1 MFLSVALEVS
11 TNEDAVVVP
20 EQAIVSEGL
29 RHVVYP
35 VKDNKV
41 ERRVITIGQ
50 RQGGKVEVVEGLKAG
65 ETIVVLGVQRVR
77 PGAEVIA
84 RPVGS
89 PAPAAPVPAAN
100 REQPSRSSLNV
111 PQAIGSAQAAER
123 K

>member
-1 MFLSVALEVS
+1 M
-11 TNEDAVVVP
+11 
-20 EQAIVSEGL
+20 
-29 RHVVYP
+29 
-35 VKDNKV
+35 
-41 ERRVITIGQ
+41 
-50 RQGGKVEVVEGLKAG
+50 
-65 ETIVVLGVQRVR
+65 GVQRVR

-89 PAPAAPVPAAN
+89 GGGPAPAAPVPAAN

>member
-1 MFLSVALEVS
+1 
-11 TNEDAVVVP
+11 VP
-20 EQAIVSEGL
+20 EEAVVSEGL

-50 RQGGKVEVVEGLKAG
+50 RQGGKVEVVEGLKAD

-77 PGAEVIA
+77 PGAEVVA

-89 PAPAAPVPAAN
+89 GAPATPVPAAN

>member
-1 MFLSVALEVS
+1 MAPADTGRGLAAAE
-11 TNEDAVVVP
+11 ED
-20 EQAIVSEGL
+20 
-29 RHVVYP
+29 
-35 VKDNKV
+35 
-41 ERRVITIGQ
+41 
-50 RQGGKVEVVEGLKAG
+50 AG
-65 ETIVVLGVQRVR
+65 ETIVVMGVQRVR

-89 PAPAAPVPAAN
+89 GGGPAPAAPVPAAN

>member
-1 MFLSVALEVS
+1 MTAYESPS
-11 TNEDAVVVP
+11 
-20 EQAIVSEGL
+20 AILRRHGL
-29 RHVVYP
+29 HP
-35 VKDNKV
+35 KKQW
-41 ERRVITIGQ
+41 GQ
-50 RQGGKVEVVEGLKAG
+50 NLLADPTVQESIADLVGPKPG

-89 PAPAAPVPAAN
+89 SGSGAPAAPIPAAN